1 MLFMQ
6 GQKSRRNGL
15 SCPWHGLQV
24 LALASLLFQA
34 GVSAA
39 VLPLL
44 EPPLQV
50 HPTQLEF
57 CGVSG
62 FLQVLAL
69 ALGLLISASDPT
81 DPTVYE
87 HKKAKALGLP
97 FNSSRY
103 PSECTLCGTSV
114 EGSSKHCGT
123 CNRCVVG
130 FDHHCKWLNTCIGS
144 RNYARFLA
152 LLGTLVVSEGV
163 FCGFAGGFLRYAA
176 KVAYEQKEMQCSPGV
191 VLGLLGGALLLAG
204 AGFIAT
210 LGLLLA
216 HTWLRLCC
224 RMTTYQFI
232 QAKRRSSKYRDLS
245 YSSSRLAEVPCYR
258 GLSGSITPVRMAS
271 SDLKATEKTPAV
283 SAVEWL

>member
-1 MLFMQ
+1 MQ
-6 GQKSRRNGL
+6 GRKSRRHGL
-15 SCPWHGLQV
+15 SCPWHCLQV
-24 LALASLLFQA
+24 LAFASLLFQA
-34 GVSAA
+34 GVSAV

-50 HPTQLEF
+50 HVTQLEF
-57 CGVSG
+57 CGISG
-62 FLQVLAL
+62 SLQILVL
-69 ALGLLISASDPT
+69 ALGLLLSTSDPT

-87 HKKAKALGLP
+87 HQKAKALGLP

-144 RNYARFLA
+144 KNYARFLT

-163 FCGFAGGFLRYAA
+163 FCGFAGMFLQYAA
-176 KVAYEQKEMQCSPGV
+176 NVANEQKEMQCNPGV
-191 VLGLLGGALLLAG
+191 VLGLLGGALLLA
-204 AGFIAT
+204 ATGFIAVS
-210 LGLLLA
+210 GLLLA
-216 HTWLRLCC
+216 HIWLRLCC
-224 RMTTYQFI
+224 QMTTYQFI

-245 YSSSRLAEVPCYR
+245 CSSAGSADVHYR
-258 GLSGSITPVRMAS
+258 RGISGSITPIQMAS
-271 SDLKATEKTPAV
+271 CDLKATEKTPAV
-283 SAVEWL
+283 SAVE